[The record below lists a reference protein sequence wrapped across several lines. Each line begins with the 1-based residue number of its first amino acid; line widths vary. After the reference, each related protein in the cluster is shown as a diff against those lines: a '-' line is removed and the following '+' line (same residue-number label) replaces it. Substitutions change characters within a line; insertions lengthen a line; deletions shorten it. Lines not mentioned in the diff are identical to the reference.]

1 MPHIPIPPKPTTSL
15 SQGLASITS
24 IGNSFTYQQPT
35 ILSTQQ
41 ITDIAEQT
49 ARMVLNEY
57 LKTER
62 QKENMTK
69 LIIKNIANL
78 VGHRYDDR
86 LVVTGVLEE
95 NKYYEFHLNNN
106 RMNSPETILLH
117 RRQTDS
123 GHYIM
128 EYNGKTLWVTKDE
141 IDMPEKIIICMQTL

>member
-1 MPHIPIPPKPTTSL
+1 MPHIPIPPKPTMT
-15 SQGLASITS
+15 
-24 IGNSFTYQQPT
+24 
-35 ILSTQQ
+35 TQQ
-41 ITDIAEQT
+41 QIQTIQQIFGNTSNNTTISADKQIRDIAEQT

-62 QKENMTK
+62 ERENMTK
-69 LIIKNIANL
+69 LRIKNIANL

-106 RMNSPETILLH
+106 RMNQPETILLH